1 MRKIEILGTGC
12 AKCNELEARARKAVE
27 ELKIEAEVK
36 KVTDMK
42 VISGYGVFVTPA
54 IAIDGVVKA
63 AGRVVSVDEIKEWL
77 K

>member
-12 AKCNELEARARKAVE
+12 AKCNELEARAKKAVE
-27 ELKIEAEVK
+27 ELKIDAEVK

>member
-12 AKCNELEARARKAVE
+12 AKCNELEARAKKAVE

>member
-1 MRKIEILGTGC
+1 MRKIEILGMGC